1 MHWIIGALDVS
12 WTYIGRNLSP
22 MMRYAPALGSHFCQ
36 TLSAAV
42 VCPSLDIST
51 ELTPYRIITEL
62 SRPALRAHLT
72 TGDGGLVVQGNTGS
86 EPWRPTCNL
95 WILDWRLRS
104 DALRIDR
111 LGGNS
116 WQWLRLLRHSPEEEV
131 GDNLMNVLNKH
142 KKHFIMLSLHL
153 AMAHSCQHV
162 KF

>member
-1 MHWIIGALDVS
+1 MVLRHGRWLWSYQGQSMHWIIGALDVS

-22 MMRYAPALGSHFCQ
+22 IMRYAPALGSHFCQ
-36 TLSAAV
+36 TLSTAV
-42 VCPSLDIST
+42 VWPSLDIST

-72 TGDGGLVVQGNTGS
+72 TGDRGLVVQGNPGS

-104 DALRIDR
+104 NALRIDR

-116 WQWLRLLRHSPEEEV
+116 WQQLRLLRHAPEEE
-131 GDNLMNVLNKH
+131 DNCDVCEKLFQLM
-142 KKHFIMLSLHL
+142 
-153 AMAHSCQHV
+153 MASE
-162 KF
+162 